1 MGRTVA
7 RKIRWERVRRN
18 QVASVLVVE
27 DDDGV
32 RRVLRRALEAE
43 GHVVLEARS
52 AEEGLRLATKERPEL
67 VITDLNLPG
76 MNGDE
81 LIRRLKA
88 FSKRPKVI
96 AMTGV
101 MTALAQVEWQVDAG
115 LQKPIDLDE
124 LEEKVRKVMR

>member
-1 MGRTVA
+1 M
-7 RKIRWERVRRN
+7 
-18 QVASVLVVE
+18 LVVE

-81 LIRRLKA
+81 LVQRLKA
-88 FSKRPKVI
+88 FTKGPKII

-101 MTALAQVEWQVDAG
+101 TTALAQVEGQVDGA

-124 LEEKVRKVMR
+124 LEEKVREVMR